1 MSIKALSLFSG
12 IGGGDIAL
20 DWCGVDVVGMCEID
34 PFCQQILKQH
44 FPETPLYS
52 DVKTIDT
59 SKIGVIDI
67 LLTTFP
73 CQAVSVAG
81 KQLGEKDDRWLWK
94 ENLRFI
100 RDNKP
105 IFVIGENVRGL
116 LTKGLQGVE
125 DDLREEGYQ
134 VRSYVLAAKDI
145 GAIHQRERVF
155 IIGYK
160 PRRQVTNTSSDG
172 CYGEQR
178 RTCNTQVDERA
189 KERENQ
195 TERTEGCSEVW
206 SLLQP
211 RKPTESWRT
220 LPKFRGVDD
229 GLPLRLDKAEKQRIK
244 ALGNS
249 VMPQQIYPFVKMC
262 VDYLENS
269 YG

>member
-1 MSIKALSLFSG
+1 MTIKALSLFSG

-20 DWCGVDVVGMCEID
+20 DWCGVATVGMCEID

-44 FPETPLYS
+44 FPYTPLYN
-52 DVKTIDT
+52 DIKTIDT
-59 SKIGVIDI
+59 NLIGDIDI

-125 DDLREEGYQ
+125 DDLRGEGYQ

-160 PRRQVTNTSSDG
+160 PRRQTSNTASNG
-172 CYGEQR
+172 CNGEQR
-178 RTCNTQVDERA
+178 RASDTQTNERA
-189 KERENQ
+189 EERTNQ
-195 TERTEGCSEVW
+195 TECVEGCSTLW
-206 SLLQP
+206 TLLS
-211 RKPTESWRT
+211 KPITESWRDI
-220 LPKFRGVDD
+220 PEFRGMDD
-229 GLPLRLDKAEKQRIK
+229 GLPLRLDKLEKQRIK

-249 VMPQQIYPFVKMC
+249 VMPQQIYPFIKGC
-262 VDYLENS
+262 VDVLS
-269 YG
+269 S